1 MRETPAAVFDGTPG
15 AVSVRRFA
23 VPEPRGGE
31 VLVRV
36 LGCTLCGSDLHT
48 VAGRRTVAVPTVLG
62 HEIVGEV
69 AEFGPSAP
77 HADWTGEPLRVGDR
91 VTWAVVAA
99 CGRCFF
105 CTHDLWPKCTAATK
119 YGHEALA
126 PGRELLGGL
135 AGHVLLAEGTA
146 VVKLPDEVPLEVAC
160 PANCATA
167 TVAAAL
173 DAAGELR
180 GATVC
185 VLGAGLLGLTACAM
199 ARDRGAAA
207 VVAVDRSADRLT
219 LAQRFGAHLSLTPDE
234 LDKVGNLTDG
244 RGADVLIELTGSTA
258 ALEAAWPWVRVGG
271 AIALV
276 GSVFPGPPLAVFP
289 EQVVR
294 RSLTIRGVHNYSPR
308 HLVEAVRFLAAAQGR
323 YPFAD
328 LVSDWVSLA
337 DVAAA
342 FKLAEDPAR
351 VRVGVRE

>member
-1 MRETPAAVFDGTPG
+1 MRETTAAVFDGTL
-15 AVSVRRFA
+15 SLQRFA

-48 VAGRRTVAVPTVLG
+48 VAGRRAVAVPTVLG

-69 AEFGPSAP
+69 VAFGPAAS
-77 HADWTGEPLRVGDR
+77 HADWTGQALQVGDR

-99 CGRCFF
+99 CGKCFF

-135 AGHVLLAEGTA
+135 AGHILLAEGTA
-146 VVKLPDEVPLEVAC
+146 TVKLPNELPLGVAC

-173 DAAGELR
+173 EAAGEVR
-180 GATVC
+180 DATVC

-199 ARDRGAAA
+199 ARERGAI
-207 VVAVDRSADRLT
+207 VVAVEW
-219 LAQRFGAHLSLTPDE
+219 LAERRARAERFGAHHAVAPEE
-234 LDKVGNLTDG
+234 LATVLEKLTDG

-258 ALEAAWPWVRVGG
+258 ALEAAWPRVRIGG
-271 AIALV
+271 TFVLV
-276 GSVFPGPPLAVFP
+276 GAVFPGPLLFVSPV
-289 EQVVR
+289 QIVR
-294 RSLTIRGVHNYSPR
+294 RWLTIRGVHNYSPR
-308 HLVEAVRFLAAAQGR
+308 HLVEAVRFLASAHER
-323 YPFAD
+323 YPFAE
-328 LVSDWVSLA
+328 LVSDWLPLD

-351 VRVGVRE
+351 VRVGVRG